1 MLDMVSRC
9 REYSWRRPYMIARRL
24 KAVDRLVVE
33 EKLER
38 WFGSRKS
45 LVVDSYVRDSQERV
59 MKTVSF

>member
-1 MLDMVSRC
+1 
-9 REYSWRRPYMIARRL
+9 MIARRL